1 MKNIKALII
10 GSALGLITLTG
21 TAIKTTANSLP
32 NSSSLKVVKVQS
44 ALPTGTIIG
53 ERKCSDGGLEI
64 FKPTC
69 GEISIND
76 LSEEAV
82 RYYIEGIEHLL
93 NRAGYRVFGKADRTS
108 VFANY
113 TARPEQ
119 TPDYLIGLTIV
130 DAEIDSKQGMKN
142 GNYYWRTLGRVIT
155 RWEVFDTKHQKVIL
169 VRDIT
174 SEKIEVPGERIA
186 PLVQQAIK
194 QATNDFF
201 SISEV
206 QLILK

>member
-1 MKNIKALII
+1 MKNIKALIMA
-10 GSALGLITLTG
+10 STLGLIALAG
-21 TAIKTTANSLP
+21 GAIQTTANNLP
-32 NSSSLKVVKVQS
+32 NNSSLKVVKVQS

-53 ERKCSDGGLEI
+53 ERKCSDGELEI

-76 LSEEAV
+76 LSEEAASQ
-82 RYYIEGIEHLL
+82 YIDGIEYLL
-93 NRAGYRVFGKADRTS
+93 NKAGYKIFGKADRTS
-108 VFANY
+108 VFVNY

-130 DAEIDSKQGMKN
+130 DANINSKQGIRD
-142 GNYYWRTLGRVIT
+142 GNYYWRTLGRVTT
-155 RWEVFDTKHQKVIL
+155 RWEVFDTRHQKVIL

-174 SEKIEVPGERIA
+174 SEKIEVPGEKIA

-201 SISEV
+201 STSEV